1 MFDHTSLDGDWR
13 LAFFPEAE
21 SPVHRPDDLMAHAGQ
36 TIPARVP
43 GNVELDLQRAGI
55 LPEPFYGSNIR
66 RLREY
71 EFHEWWYTKTFEV
84 SETSKVLRRWDLV
97 FAGLD
102 TLATVWLN
110 GIEVG
115 RAANAL
121 IEHRFDLT
129 DALRPGTNCIVVR
142 LGSAV
147 NHAQQFSYD
156 AASMSWEHREEGL
169 FIRKAPHVWGWDI
182 MPRVVSAGIW
192 RSVWIEERPA
202 TAIEQLYYWTAGV
215 NHEGATLGV
224 RFQFRTDAPTTDGFT
239 LRFQGICQ
247 EHSFDFEW
255 PVEFV
260 AGGCRI
266 PVPDARLW
274 WPKGYG
280 EPNLYAVTAQLLK
293 DGQVVADRTDRIGI
307 RHVIVDRTETAG
319 AAWAP
324 EAADGGV
331 RRVDAP
337 ADPASHFVFR
347 VNDTPIMVKG
357 ANWVPLDAFHSRD
370 AGRVDRA
377 VALFADLGCNMIR
390 CWGGNVYEDHR
401 FFDLCD
407 EAGILVWQDFAF
419 ACCRYPQTDAF
430 LAEAR
435 REAEHVVAKLR
446 NHASLAIW
454 CGDNEI
460 DMAYVSDGLSPEHNR
475 LTREVIPQ
483 VVHRLDPHRAFVPS
497 SPYVPPSVGPVA
509 GAWQKTPEQ
518 HLWGPRGYFK
528 SPFYMLHSAH
538 FIGEQGYHG
547 CPNVSSIRR
556 FISPEKLWPWD
567 NNAEWQEHAVYH
579 WQHPTRDR
587 DRIKLMANQVR
598 ELFGVVPDDL
608 ESFALAS
615 QITQAE
621 AKKFFIEDDP
631 AAQMADKRHP
641 LVERD

>member
-1 MFDHTSLDGDWR
+1 M
-13 LAFFPEAE
+13 
-21 SPVHRPDDLMAHAGQ
+21 
-36 TIPARVP
+36 
-43 GNVELDLQRAGI
+43 
-55 LPEPFYGSNIR
+55 
-66 RLREY
+66 
-71 EFHEWWYTKTFEV
+71 
-84 SETSKVLRRWDLV
+84 
-97 FAGLD
+97 
-102 TLATVWLN
+102 
-110 GIEVG
+110 
-115 RAANAL
+115 
-121 IEHRFDLT
+121 
-129 DALRPGTNCIVVR
+129 
-142 LGSAV
+142 
-147 NHAQQFSYD
+147 
-156 AASMSWEHREEGL
+156 
-169 FIRKAPHVWGWDI
+169 
-182 MPRVVSAGIW
+182 
-192 RSVWIEERPA
+192 
-202 TAIEQLYYWTAGV
+202 
-215 NHEGATLGV
+215 
-224 RFQFRTDAPTTDGFT
+224 
-239 LRFQGICQ
+239 
-247 EHSFDFEW
+247 
-255 PVEFV
+255 
-260 AGGCRI
+260 
-266 PVPDARLW
+266 
-274 WPKGYG
+274 
-280 EPNLYAVTAQLLK
+280 
-293 DGQVVADRTDRIGI
+293 
-307 RHVIVDRTETAG
+307 DRTETAG

-347 VNDTPIMVKG
+347 VNDVPIMVKG

-370 AGRVDRA
+370 AERVDRA

-430 LAEAR
+430 LAEVR

-446 NHASLAIW
+446 NHPSLAIW

-509 GAWQKTPEQ
+509 GAWQQTPEQ

-528 SPFYMLHSAH
+528 SPFYTLHSAH
-538 FIGEQGYHG
+538 FIGEIGYHG

-556 FISPEKLWPWD
+556 FISPEKLWPWED
-567 NNAEWQEHAVYH
+567 NDEWQEHAVYH

-621 AKKFFIEDDP
+621 AKKFFIEIDP

-641 LVERD
+641 LVERDRRLAAVLRRDRGLLLRRQAGLPLHPPRPAAGVRDRGRAGAGQAPAGDRQQRQPRPMPTCTTGSGMRIRARPWQAGRSAPAPTRTGRSRPSAPTPATSGST